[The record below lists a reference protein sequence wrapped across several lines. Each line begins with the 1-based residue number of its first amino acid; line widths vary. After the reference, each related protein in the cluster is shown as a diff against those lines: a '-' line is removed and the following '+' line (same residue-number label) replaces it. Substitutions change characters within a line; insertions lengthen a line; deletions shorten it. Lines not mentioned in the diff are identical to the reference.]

1 MAFVELPKDAV
12 LDPVPEPPPANF
24 VPLPPGAI
32 PGSAP
37 GSFGQRAGSFATGA
51 NTGLAA
57 IAGAPFDL
65 SAWLGNK
72 AASGINTLAGREVIS
87 PVTKPWLGSEN
98 IRKGITSAVGETK
111 PQDEIDRLLYGAGIG
126 AGTAV
131 GGMGV
136 GGALGAA
143 GRAPALARM
152 LMGGEATLPTAIGNL
167 ATGAGGGAGSAGG
180 EDIARAFGGGPTAQF
195 LAGTAGGLLGGGATA
210 LAPTIPGNVYKAG
223 QAAVRPFTEEGRRT
237 ITGQAL
243 NRSATY
249 GVPDLPE
256 PPLGINSTL
265 GQASNDPGLLA
276 LERSVQQL
284 TPRISGRFADQAS
297 RNNQTVLQAFD
308 ELGQPRG
315 RAPYQISQEAAPGLE
330 ANRAAARETERAAWE
345 AIDPTRSVQIPMQPI
360 RERMNAYVDDLTMAR
375 RPLVPDDLLA
385 MVNRG
390 GDSLPMRELQDLRS
404 TLTTRERLARRAGDY
419 NQANVYRE
427 LDERLFQR
435 LPEGQ
440 VPMPTTVDQAAT
452 LRYQDALK
460 ASREYQ
466 QTFGEKPIR
475 DIFRVEG
482 TPDSAVLDKML
493 APGQGQAE
501 RVQQYVRATMQD
513 PAQMQHGRDW
523 FTTRMQ
529 TALSG
534 ARQDAQGDQFIL
546 GDKMRKFVQDNR
558 PLIDSPLFT
567 ADQRRVVDELVDAAT
582 MVERTARAGPQG
594 GSDTAAKLAG
604 KNYLS
609 EMVGGW
615 FQPVRAAE
623 LAGAAIGGATGGWG
637 GAAAGFLAGGRV
649 ADPLVGR
656 LYGNAR
662 DKVMMLLS
670 EAMLDPAFAR
680 ELMQSARGQNT
691 QFASPRMKNFL
702 ATLPATAWTTMEI
715 PGQP

>member
-1 MAFVELPKDAV
+1 MAFVELPKDAI
-12 LDPVPEPPPANF
+12 LDPAPEASGAKF
-24 VPLPPGAI
+24 VPLPTDATFD
-32 PGSAP
+32 SVP
-37 GSFGQRAGSFATGA
+37 GSFNQRAGSFATGA

-72 AASGINTLAGREVIS
+72 AASGINYLAGREVIA

-98 IRKGITSAVGETK
+98 IRAGITSAVGETK
-111 PQDEIDRLLYGAGIG
+111 PQDEIDRLLYGAGVG

-136 GGALGAA
+136 GGALSAA
-143 GRAPALARM
+143 SRAPALARA
-152 LMGGEATLPTAIGNL
+152 LMGGEATLPTAIGNV
-167 ATGAGGGAGSAGG
+167 ATGAGSGAGSTGG

-195 LAGTAGGLLGGGATA
+195 LAGTAGGLLGGAATA

-237 ITGQAL
+237 ITGQTL

-249 GVPDLPE
+249 GTPDLPE
-256 PPLGINSTL
+256 PPLGTSPTL
-265 GQASNDPGLLA
+265 GQATNDPGLLA

-308 ELGQPRG
+308 ELGQPQG

-330 ANRAAARETERAAWE
+330 ANRAAARQTEREAWE

-360 RERMNAYVDDLTMAR
+360 RERMQAYVDDLTMAR
-375 RPLVPDDLLA
+375 RPLVPDDIMA

-390 GDSLPMRELQDLRS
+390 GDTLPMRELQDLRS
-404 TLTTRERLARRAGDY
+404 LITSRERMARSGPTPDY

-440 VPMPTTVDQAAT
+440 VPMPTTADQAAT
-452 LRYQDALK
+452 LRYQDALR
-460 ASREYQ
+460 ASRDYQ
-466 QTFGEKPIR
+466 QTFGAKPIR

-523 FTTRMQ
+523 FTTKMQ

-558 PLIDSPLFT
+558 ALIDSPLFT
-567 ADQRRVVDELVDAAT
+567 PDQRRVVDELVDAAT

-604 KNYLS
+604 KNYVQ
-609 EMVGGW
+609 EMVGSW

-623 LAGAAIGGATGGWG
+623 LAGGAIGAATTGGWAGTLGGAAIGNRIAS
-637 GAAAGFLAGGRV
+637 
-649 ADPLVGR
+649 PLIDRAYSG
-656 LYGNAR
+656 AR
-662 DKVMMLLS
+662 DKVMTLLS
-670 EAMLDPAFAR
+670 EAMLNPAFAK
-680 ELMQSARGQNT
+680 ELMLSAKGKNT

-702 ATLPATAWTTMEI
+702 ATLPATVSATMQE
-715 PGQP
+715 P